1 MAIRVSVSCFAK
13 NAYICQIMRN
23 LIAVILSLVLSLM
36 LASAQQC
43 GLAIDPMV
51 IDFGYIEEDG
61 GVVTRSFQA
70 TNTTSESVIV
80 KEVVSTCDCTVAK
93 YQNVAIEPGASFEFK
108 VSYDPMNRPGRF
120 DRPLYIL
127 VEGCDEIL
135 EINVRGHVN
144 AREQSI
150 EERYRN
156 IGYGLYAEKR
166 FAPFAY
172 LEHGKRYEE
181 RIALYNSTSHT
192 MRLRIEPYAT
202 KSGLLRVEYPEKLK
216 PKTQADVVFIYELP
230 ADSRKYG
237 DVDDYL
243 AVYVN
248 GRSCGYLITA
258 HGIAVDN
265 FDDYDDILSPRA
277 DYSKKVINFGDV
289 NADIM
294 PLSATL
300 TITNRGGAPLYV
312 RDVRCT
318 EEWAVSHTI
327 KVGDEIEAG
336 ETRVYDVVL
345 NISQDYLP
353 IVDYGTYTMLTN
365 KVPKG
370 KPFSA
375 RIILTTNDAMVP
387 YQVITLKAQY
397 HNPKRGLKIDG
408 EEKRIRTKRK

>member
-1 MAIRVSVSCFAK
+1 
-13 NAYICQIMRN
+13 MRT
-23 LIAVILSLVLSLM
+23 LLSVILSLIATLTTL
-36 LASAQQC
+36 SAQQC
-43 GLAIDPMV
+43 GLTFEPTI
-51 IDFGYIEEDG
+51 IDFGHIDEDG
-61 GVVTRSFQA
+61 GIATRSFRA
-70 TNTTSESVIV
+70 TNITKESITI
-80 KEVVSTCDCTVAK
+80 KELVSTCDCTVAQ
-93 YQNVAIEPGASFEFK
+93 YNNIVIEPNQSFEFK

-150 EERYRN
+150 EERYRDM
-156 IGYGLYAEKR
+156 GYGLYAEKT

-172 LEHGKRYEE
+172 LEHGKHYEE

-327 KVGDEIEAG
+327 KAGDEIEAG
-336 ETRVYDVVL
+336 ETRVYDVEL

-353 IVDYGTYTMLTN
+353 IVDYGTYTLLTN

-370 KPFSA
+370 KPFNA
-375 RIILTTNDAMVP
+375 RIVLTTNDAMVP

-408 EEKRIRTKRK
+408 KEKRKRTKRK